1 MTESNDA
8 GTRTP
13 AKEWKRMSFQEA
25 MELER
30 LPDDG
35 SGAQKPVAKFMNR
48 QPPWLPGAELPWET
62 IGVSAAKI
70 TRGAFGGVV
79 YAMAPLAAAR
89 VVEDEDGESG
99 NHGKGSK
106 RAIHVSETNYGT
118 GIDLEELTC
127 SMRQSIQAVFTNPG
141 LVDRPFIFNVSEIH
155 SSRAFSTRLVNVHQ
169 STQPST
175 VPSGP
180 FPNSDATAPPGDSCF
195 SCLVTFKRPNTGP
208 ADVQDSPPQE
218 RYHSIL
224 SSRPPAEWDLCP
236 QADIDALKE
245 AFPNPGPGAFPI
257 FDMRKVDMTGYNAD
271 KPVPDRR
278 ELILYRLLE
287 PIPREDVNAHIA
299 CHAFE
304 ADRNGLIML
313 GNHLGYGYNLGV
325 AATLSYSF
333 YIHVN
338 GEEAVMDGEE
348 WWVQEVYWPRYS
360 AGRGSMMSLTWSPEG
375 KHVATGYQDGILFP
389 STSMASS
396 REEKL

>member
-1 MTESNDA
+1 MSESNDA
-8 GTRTP
+8 GTLAS

-30 LPDDG
+30 LPDDAL
-35 SGAQKPVAKFMNR
+35 GAQKPVARFMNR
-48 QPPWLPGAELPWET
+48 QPPWRPGAELPWES

-70 TRGAFGGVV
+70 SRGAFGGVV

-99 NHGKGSK
+99 NNGKENR
-106 RAIHVSETNYGT
+106 RAIH
-118 GIDLEELTC
+118 
-127 SMRQSIQAVFTNPG
+127 
-141 LVDRPFIFNVSEIH
+141 DRPFIFNVSEVH

-169 STQPST
+169 STQPSAN
-175 VPSGP
+175 PSGP
-180 FPNSDATAPPGDSCF
+180 FPSSDALAPPGDNCF
-195 SCLVTFKRPNTGP
+195 SCLVTFKRPSASP

-224 SSRPPAEWDLCP
+224 SSRLPTEWDLCP

-257 FDMRKVDMTGYNAD
+257 LDMRKVDMTSYNAD
-271 KPVPDRR
+271 KPLPDRR
-278 ELILYRLLE
+278 EVILYRLLE
-287 PIPREDVNAHIA
+287 PILRVDVNAHIA

-313 GNHLGYGYNLGV
+313 GNHLGYGYSLGV

-333 YIHVN
+333 YVHVN
-338 GEEAVMDGEE
+338 AEEAVMDGDE
-348 WWVQEVYWPRYS
+348 WWVQEVYWPRYN
-360 AGRGSMMSLTWSPEG
+360 AGRGSMMSLAWSPEG

-389 STSMASS
+389 SS